1 MVVPEHICDATR
13 QGKSR
18 VVMAWLDAAQGSVN
32 DKGMAHAWS
41 SLDAGYPLL
50 SWTCFPHLGFRSL
63 SRRAEI
69 TQSHVELARLL
80 LARGADPNWRDR
92 HGDGPLH
99 CACYKTNNNAT
110 VEMVSLLIE
119 AGTEFEN
126 RRNITNEDT
135 GIVGDYGTETPLS
148 LAMKATLE
156 PQGHAGDLFVS
167 PPAGLRIIC
176 MLLRAGASLDT
187 LGSWPARESAEY
199 HLLSALNKSSG
210 HFYYSRRL
218 KDDDLQRWQCH
229 FDALWGPRG
238 RDLRRWKLE
247 KIRHG
252 AKAGVPRDPRPRRT
266 RAFGD
271 VGPGPRLPCPR
282 RQRCS
287 LERAVV
293 LGRARGLPIVPAA
306 SASACA
312 QLLPTCRWI
321 LHRALV

>member
-1 MVVPEHICDATR
+1 MVVPEHICDAAR

-32 DKGMAHAWS
+32 DRGMAHAWS
-41 SLDAGYPLL
+41 SLDAGCPLL

-199 HLLSALNKSSG
+199 HLLLALNESSG

-218 KDDDLQRWQCH
+218 KNDDLQRWQCH
-229 FDALWGPRG
+229 FDALWALVAEIRAAGS
-238 RDLRRWKLE
+238 WK
-247 KIRHG
+247 KYVM
-252 AKAGVPRDPRPRRT
+252 APRREFLAI
-266 RAFGD
+266 RGLA
-271 VGPGPRLPCPR
+271 
-282 RQRCS
+282 
-287 LERAVV
+287 
-293 LGRARGLPIVPAA
+293 ARGHLATSDPVLDFLVRVDNGVLWNVLSFWGAPEGFRLSRPPLRPPAL
-306 SASACA
+306 SFF
-312 QLLPTCRWI
+312 QRVVGFFTGR
-321 LHRALV
+321 